1 MSAPLI
7 LALPSK
13 GRLMEQCAN
22 MLAKAGLVVAKS
34 GAARGYKGDIAGLPG
49 VEVNFVSSS
58 EIAQLLKSGAAHLG
72 ITGEDLLRETIA
84 DCDER
89 ITFLRPCGF
98 GQADV
103 VVAVPAA
110 WIDVRHMSDLEEM
123 ALSYRRVHGRRVRV
137 ATKYMNLT
145 RRFFSTRASPAT
157 ASSRAWGRRKARRP
171 PSWPSSSSTSPRQAP
186 PCAPTASRCWTTGSS
201 SSRRPTSCPPT
212 PPPGP
217 PSCAAWRARWW
228 RSWRCDMG
236 PTRMTRCTVL
246 SVRLRPFQVRHP
258 GAARKRGARAGP
270 GRDPDTAPLALGCG
284 GQ

>member
-1 MSAPLI
+1 MSDRLV

-58 EIAQLLKSGAAHLG
+58 EIAHLG

-84 DCDER
+84 DCEER

-123 ALSYRRVHGRRVRV
+123 ALSYRRAHGRRVRV

-145 RRFFSTRASPAT
+145 RRFFSHKGVTGYRIVESLGATEGAPAALLAELIVDITTSGATLRANGLKVLDDGVILKSQANLVSSNAAPWSPEL
-157 ASSRAWGRRKARRP
+157 RRVEGEVVEK
-171 PSWPSSSSTSPRQAP
+171 
-186 PCAPTASRCWTTGSS
+186 
-201 SSRRPTSCPPT
+201 
-212 PPPGP
+212 
-217 PSCAAWRARWW
+217 
-228 RSWRCDMG
+228 
-236 PTRMTRCTVL
+236 
-246 SVRLRPFQVRHP
+246 
-258 GAARKRGARAGP
+258 
-270 GRDPDTAPLALGCG
+270 LAV
-284 GQ
+284 

>member
-1 MSAPLI
+1 MSDPLV

-13 GRLMEQCAN
+13 GRLMEQCAA
-22 MLAKAGLVVAKS
+22 MLAKAGLVIAKS
-34 GAARGYKGDIAGLPG
+34 GSARGYKGDIAGLPG

-84 DCDER
+84 DCDAR

-123 ALSYRRVHGRRVRV
+123 ASSFRRVHGRRVRV

-145 RRFFSTRASPAT
+145 RRFFSQKGVTGYRIVESLGATEGAPAALLAELIVDIT
-157 ASSRAWGRRKARRP
+157 
-171 PSWPSSSSTSPRQAP
+171 
-186 PCAPTASRCWTTGSS
+186 TTGATLRANGLKVLDDGVILKSQANLVSS
-201 SSRRPTSCPPT
+201 NAAPWSPELRRLEAEVVARL
-212 PPPGP
+212 
-217 PSCAAWRARWW
+217 AA
-228 RSWRCDMG
+228 
-236 PTRMTRCTVL
+236 
-246 SVRLRPFQVRHP
+246 
-258 GAARKRGARAGP
+258 
-270 GRDPDTAPLALGCG
+270 
-284 GQ
+284 

>member
-1 MSAPLI
+1 MSAPLV

-13 GRLMEQCAN
+13 GRLMEQCAA
-22 MLAKAGLVVAKS
+22 MLAKAGLVIAKS
-34 GAARGYKGDIAGLPG
+34 GSARSYKGDIAELPG

-89 ITFLRPCGF
+89 VAFLRPCGF

-123 ALSYRRVHGRRVRV
+123 ASSFRRVHGRRVRV

-145 RRFFSTRASPAT
+145 RRFFSLKGVTGYRIVESLGATEGAPAALLAELIVDIT
-157 ASSRAWGRRKARRP
+157 
-171 PSWPSSSSTSPRQAP
+171 
-186 PCAPTASRCWTTGSS
+186 TTGATLRANGLKVLDDGVILKSQANLVSS
-201 SSRRPTSCPPT
+201 NAAPWSPELRRLE
-212 PPPGP
+212 
-217 PSCAAWRARWW
+217 AEVVAR
-228 RSWRCDMG
+228 
-236 PTRMTRCTVL
+236 L
-246 SVRLRPFQVRHP
+246 
-258 GAARKRGARAGP
+258 AG
-270 GRDPDTAPLALGCG
+270 
-284 GQ
+284 

>member
-1 MSAPLI
+1 MSAPLV

-13 GRLMEQCAN
+13 GRLMEQCSA

-34 GAARGYKGDIAGLPG
+34 GSARGYKGDIAGLPG
-49 VEVNFVSSS
+49 VEVNFVSSL
-58 EIAQLLKSGAAHLG
+58 EIAQLLKNGKAHLG

-84 DCDER
+84 DCDGR

-145 RRFFSTRASPAT
+145 RRFFAQKGVTGYRIVESLGATEGAPAALLAELIVDITTSGATLRANGLKVLDDGVILKSQANLVSSNAAPWSPEL
-157 ASSRAWGRRKARRP
+157 RRLE
-171 PSWPSSSSTSPRQAP
+171 
-186 PCAPTASRCWTTGSS
+186 CEV
-201 SSRRPTSCPPT
+201 
-212 PPPGP
+212 
-217 PSCAAWRARWW
+217 AA
-228 RSWRCDMG
+228 
-236 PTRMTRCTVL
+236 
-246 SVRLRPFQVRHP
+246 
-258 GAARKRGARAGP
+258 K
-270 GRDPDTAPLALGCG
+270 LAV
-284 GQ
+284 